1 MNVKSASSPTVLVI
15 ADDLKLVESLRG
27 AFGSA
32 CQVFL
37 SPSIESGLKRVENE
51 RLCAVLINMGM
62 KGLNPVAVVNAVRA
76 LHLDVTIVGFAPP
89 PVRPNGVPVLPV
101 LEGCTVVQLPVD
113 WKDLRHLLESSLP
126 AVRLNG
132 TNGHHSSR
140 MEAPE
145 SLAVPPPPVPSS
157 PPAPVPVM
165 SEDLPP
171 FTPEL
176 APAPTPE
183 SEPAP
188 PVSLPAPAAEMPSE
202 TPTENIEPAD
212 VPLEQG
218 IAFTFLRDE
227 AAQREQANRFEFK
240 LPKTA
245 AVLSGRILR
254 LSPHFLVC
262 EMLNPQQALAA
273 GFVVEEATVYLA
285 RREAYHG
292 PARLIKVVHTGQA
305 LIGEWALSGP
315 WQSLPSASSASVMPG
330 SEALQPFLQRIRV
343 LGRIHEVFKA
353 VVADVASV
361 LEEARQCLDRVEM
374 AIQPAPG
381 QTHLDAQRAL
391 FPELSKDLFPVLDQ
405 VFGKFEEASKD
416 IPPDL
421 DAEYHSLVRQR
432 LHPLMMCSPF
442 IHHVYA
448 KPLGFAGDYGAL
460 HKLMEDPY
468 EGHTLYA
475 RLLNAWLV
483 LSPAG
488 EAYRHRIA
496 LLVEEMRTQARRCH
510 EDGTGMRV
518 LSIGC
523 GAANEVV
530 RYLELEDLSHSSEF
544 TLVDFHPDTLA
555 FALSQ
560 VEKARQQ
567 HWRLARVTL
576 VPQSIQ
582 GLVMDEARMR
592 RKGLASL
599 GSVAR
604 AAGYDFIYCTG
615 LFDYFSDRV
624 CRRLTQTMYHML
636 APGGRLVLCNFAPAN
651 PIRQFMKYVLDWNLT
666 HRSQA
671 EMQALVPPGAR
682 STCSVSPSGVE
693 TYLHI
698 DKL

>member
-1 MNVKSASSPTVLVI
+1 MNARTSSSPTVLVI

-37 SPSIESGLKRVENE
+37 SPSVESGLKRVENE
-51 RLCAVLINMGM
+51 QLCAVLINMGM
-62 KGLNPVAVVNAVRA
+62 KGLNAVSAVNTVRA
-76 LHLDVTIVGFAPP
+76 LHRDVAVLGFSPP
-89 PVRPNGVPVLPV
+89 PDRLQSAYVLPV
-101 LEGCTVVQLPVD
+101 IEGCQMVQSPVD
-113 WKDLRHLLESSLP
+113 WKDLRHLLESRMPSAP
-126 AVRLNG
+126 KNG
-132 TNGHHSSR
+132 TNGHHPATVSVAS
-140 MEAPE
+140 
-145 SLAVPPPPVPSS
+145 VPSS
-157 PPAPVPVM
+157 PVPPVAITLKPLPASVAPPPPPAP
-165 SEDLPP
+165 E
-171 FTPEL
+171 
-176 APAPTPE
+176 PTPV
-183 SEPAP
+183 EPP
-188 PVSLPAPAAEMPSE
+188 PAVLAAETAE
-202 TPTENIEPAD
+202 A
-212 VPLEQG
+212 PLEQG

-273 GFVVEEATVYLA
+273 GFIAEEATVYLA

-315 WQSLPSASSASVMPG
+315 WQSLPAASSASVMPG

-374 AIQPAPG
+374 SIQPTPG

-391 FPELSKDLFPVLDQ
+391 FPGLSKDLFPVFDQ
-405 VFGKFEEASKD
+405 VFAKFEEASRD

-432 LHPLMMCSPF
+432 LHPLMMCAPF

-488 EAYRHRIA
+488 DAYRHRIA
-496 LLVEEMRTQARRCH
+496 LLVDEMRTQARRCH
-510 EDGTGMRV
+510 ANGAGLRV

-555 FALSQ
+555 FALAQ

-599 GSVAR
+599 GPVAR
-604 AAGYDFIYCTG
+604 AGGYDFIYCTG

-666 HRSQA
+666 HRTEA

-682 STCSVSPSGVE
+682 STCSISPAGVE

-698 DKL
+698 DKP

>member
-37 SPSIESGLKRVENE
+37 SPSVESGLKRVENE
-51 RLCAVLINMGM
+51 QLCAVLINMGM

-76 LHLDVTIVGFAPP
+76 LHREVTIVGFAPP
-89 PVRPNGVPVLPV
+89 PVRPNGVTALPV
-101 LEGCTVVQLPVD
+101 LEGCEVVQLPVD

-132 TNGHHSSR
+132 TNGTNGHHPAR
-140 MEAPE
+140 VEAPAPV
-145 SLAVPPPPVPSS
+145 LVPAAVVVPPPPPITTAA
-157 PPAPVPVM
+157 PPPVAL
-165 SEDLPP
+165 S
-171 FTPEL
+171 
-176 APAPTPE
+176 APAMPE
-183 SEPAP
+183 EVPPSLPEIAPEPAAG
-188 PVSLPAPAAEMPSE
+188 VVAE
-202 TPTENIEPAD
+202 TPVALAESTD

-218 IAFTFLRDE
+218 TAFTFLRDE

-240 LPKTA
+240 LPKA
-245 AVLSGRILR
+245 AGVMSGRILR

-273 GFVVEEATVYLA
+273 GFVAEEATVFLA
-285 RREAYHG
+285 RREAYQG

-305 LIGEWALSGP
+305 LIGEWALSAA
-315 WQSLPSASSASVMPG
+315 WQTVSPASSASVMPG

-374 AIQPAPG
+374 SIQPAPG

-432 LHPLMMCSPF
+432 LHPLMMCAPF

-483 LSPAG
+483 RSPAG
-488 EAYRHRIA
+488 DAYRHRIA
-496 LLVEEMRTQARRCH
+496 LLVDEMRAQARRCH
-510 EDGTGMRV
+510 KNGGGMRV

-530 RYLELEDLSHSSEF
+530 RYLELEELSHSSEF

-555 FALSQ
+555 FALAQ

-599 GSVAR
+599 GPVAR
-604 AAGYDFIYCTG
+604 AGGYDFIYCTG

-666 HRSQA
+666 HRTEA
-671 EMQALVPPGAR
+671 EMQTLVPPGAR
-682 STCSVSPSGVE
+682 SICSVSPAGVE

-698 DKL
+698 DKP

>member
-37 SPSIESGLKRVENE
+37 SPSVESGLKRVENE
-51 RLCAVLINMGM
+51 QLCAVLINMGM

-76 LHLDVTIVGFAPP
+76 LHREVTIVGFAPP
-89 PVRPNGVPVLPV
+89 PVRPNGVTALPV
-101 LEGCTVVQLPVD
+101 LEGCEVVQLPVD

-132 TNGHHSSR
+132 TNGHHPAR
-140 MEAPE
+140 VEAPVPA
-145 SLAVPPPPVPSS
+145 LAAAAVVVPPPPPITTAAPLPVAPSS
-157 PPAPVPVM
+157 SAMPEEVPP
-165 SEDLPP
+165 
-171 FTPEL
+171 
-176 APAPTPE
+176 
-183 SEPAP
+183 
-188 PVSLPAPAAEMPSE
+188 SLPEIAPEPAAEAVAE
-202 TPTENIEPAD
+202 TPVALAEPMD

-245 AVLSGRILR
+245 GVMSGRILR

-273 GFVVEEATVYLA
+273 GFVADEATVYLA

-305 LIGEWALSGP
+305 LIGEWALSAA
-315 WQSLPSASSASVMPG
+315 WQTVSPASSASVMPG

-374 AIQPAPG
+374 SIQPAPG

-421 DAEYHSLVRQR
+421 DVEYHSLVRQR
-432 LHPLMMCSPF
+432 LHPLMMCAPF

-488 EAYRHRIA
+488 DAYRHRIA
-496 LLVEEMRTQARRCH
+496 LLVDEMRTQARRCH
-510 EDGTGMRV
+510 ENGGGLRV

-530 RYLELEDLSHSSEF
+530 RYLELEELSHSSEF

-555 FALSQ
+555 FALAQ

-624 CRRLTQTMYHML
+624 CRRLTQTMHHML
-636 APGGRLVLCNFAPAN
+636 APGGRLVLCNFAPEN

-666 HRSQA
+666 HRTEA

-682 STCSVSPSGVE
+682 STCSVSPGGVE

-698 DKL
+698 DKP

>member
-1 MNVKSASSPTVLVI
+1 M
-15 ADDLKLVESLRG
+15 
-27 AFGSA
+27 F
-32 CQVFL
+32 
-37 SPSIESGLKRVENE
+37 
-51 RLCAVLINMGM
+51 
-62 KGLNPVAVVNAVRA
+62 
-76 LHLDVTIVGFAPP
+76 
-89 PVRPNGVPVLPV
+89 
-101 LEGCTVVQLPVD
+101 
-113 WKDLRHLLESSLP
+113 
-126 AVRLNG
+126 
-132 TNGHHSSR
+132 
-140 MEAPE
+140 
-145 SLAVPPPPVPSS
+145 
-157 PPAPVPVM
+157 
-165 SEDLPP
+165 
-171 FTPEL
+171 
-176 APAPTPE
+176 
-183 SEPAP
+183 
-188 PVSLPAPAAEMPSE
+188 
-202 TPTENIEPAD
+202 
-212 VPLEQG
+212 
-218 IAFTFLRDE
+218 
-227 AAQREQANRFEFK
+227 
-240 LPKTA
+240 
-245 AVLSGRILR
+245 
-254 LSPHFLVC
+254 
-262 EMLNPQQALAA
+262 
-273 GFVVEEATVYLA
+273 LA
-285 RREAYHG
+285 RRAAYHG

-315 WQSLPSASSASVMPG
+315 WQSLPAASSASVMPG

-483 LSPAG
+483 RSAAG
-488 EAYRHRIA
+488 DAYRHRIA
-496 LLVEEMRTQARRCH
+496 LLVDEMRTQARRCH
-510 EDGTGMRV
+510 ENGGGMRV

-530 RYLELEDLSHSSEF
+530 RYLELEELSHSSEF

-555 FALSQ
+555 FALAQ

-599 GSVAR
+599 GPVAR
-604 AAGYDFIYCTG
+604 AGGYDFIYCTG

-666 HRSQA
+666 HRTEA

-682 STCSVSPSGVE
+682 SRSSLSPAGVE

-698 DKL
+698 DKP